1 MFGNPDK
8 PVGHEL
14 SPDSERV
21 VRKHLKQIGHPPN
34 GVLPSRR
41 RRKRRPFVG
50 SSDEDG
56 PAKGKSVGQ
65 SPKRRGPLD

>member
-1 MFGNPDK
+1 MVKVPILFQDDHLVIVDK
-8 PVGHEL
+8 PVGFL
-14 SPDSERV
+14 V
-21 VRKHLKQIGHPPN
+21 VPAPG
-34 GVLPSRR
+34 